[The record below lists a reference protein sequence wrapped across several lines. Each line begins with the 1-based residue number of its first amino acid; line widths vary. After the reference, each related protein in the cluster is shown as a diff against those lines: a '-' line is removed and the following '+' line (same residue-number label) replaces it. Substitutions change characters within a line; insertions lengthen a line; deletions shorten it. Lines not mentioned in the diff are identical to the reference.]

1 MKNKQKNCSDD
12 YWILEDSKNF
22 GLLLEVKSYYF
33 GKKETISKIKA
44 HLEFEKI
51 NDLSWKNIENEK
63 LDVAIVIHVNKKRY
77 DSQDVDNIAKV
88 VLDALKKGNSE
99 NYLIKDDCQI
109 IGLLVDER
117 QREESKDSDT
127 DQLSVSIRKHNPKKD
142 MKIIRSYS
150 IMNEEEYKEY
160 LNNQNAK

>member
-1 MKNKQKNCSDD
+1 MKKDI
-12 YWILEDSKNF
+12 ILGKLF
-22 GLLLEVKSYYF
+22 GN
-33 GKKETISKIKA
+33 
-44 HLEFEKI
+44 EKI

-109 IGLLVDER
+109 IRLLVDKR

>member
-1 MKNKQKNCSDD
+1 MKKNCSDD

-77 DSQDVDNIAKV
+77 DS
-88 VLDALKKGNSE
+88 
-99 NYLIKDDCQI
+99 
-109 IGLLVDER
+109 
-117 QREESKDSDT
+117 KDSDT